1 MLEYNWTRVLYKRL
15 YAITRVFLLCQCLKK
30 YIFKKKKKDDQ
41 GFLSYTKHY
50 LSTINQQQMIWLL
63 RLGLV
68 KNFTC
73 SYKKAD
79 FSVIVN
85 IKYLHVCMFYFFHF
99 FKIIIVHLFLARHDQ
114 HFIMFINSNVFEFAN
129 FPFKRKYNNT
139 AVYSANSNYLF
150 SWGKQEKKLLKRFFD

>member
-1 MLEYNWTRVLYKRL
+1 
-15 YAITRVFLLCQCLKK
+15 
-30 YIFKKKKKDDQ
+30 
-41 GFLSYTKHY
+41 
-50 LSTINQQQMIWLL
+50 MIWLL
-63 RLGLV
+63 RLVLV

-139 AVYSANSNYLF
+139 AVYSGNSNYLF
-150 SWGKQEKKLLKRFFD
+150 SWGNKKKNCWNDSLIKCTVYLIIFPQNSTIFKGSPKSLKESYITRKLRLGES